1 MGTGL
6 QNLGELERSNL
17 AIDVADLLR
26 ESIATGEIP
35 PGTRLV
41 EVEVA
46 RQLGVSRGPL
56 REALRILETEGLLDS
71 HPGRGS
77 FVSTISERDVRE
89 VYSLRSVL
97 EEEAFRLAAE
107 RGTSEDFD
115 RLQKILNAMFKAA
128 NNGEPLKVTDLDFQF
143 HHQIWEI
150 ADHTR
155 LKEVLEG
162 ITTQIRMFL
171 SVQTQLYDDLAAGIS
186 DHHLFLEALRN
197 RDGEAGARIMRNHL
211 QVAANAVLDYFQK
224 KEMKKT

>member
-17 AIDVADLLR
+17 AIDVAALLR

-77 FVSTISERDVRE
+77 FVSTISERDIRE
-89 VYSLRSVL
+89 VYSLRCIL
-97 EEEAFRLAAE
+97 EEETIRLAAKRVKTEDIDSLE
-107 RGTSEDFD
+107 RTLE
-115 RLQKILNAMFKAA
+115 AMITAAKA
-128 NNGEPLKVTDLDFQF
+128 GESSKVTDLDFQF
-143 HHQIWEI
+143 HSHIWAM
-150 ADHTR
+150 ADHKR
-155 LKEVLEG
+155 LMGVLEG
-162 ITTQIRMFL
+162 ITTQIRMYL
-171 SVQTQLYDDLAAGIS
+171 AVQTQLYDDMAAGIS
-186 DHHLFLEALRN
+186 DHQEFLEALRN
-197 RDGEAGARIMRNHL
+197 HDGEAGARIMRNHL